1 MISALTI
8 KSLNPNRWPFSC
20 YNYRK
25 SYCLVDQISDGV
37 TGQRGPPGN
46 DACCLLFVFVCV
58 CWWWPL
64 TETQTTHIREKT
76 CSVFKRDR
84 TCFCLKELT
93 DVFLVFHPVKIRRYW
108 FKKIYIFIFSFFC
121 SSGQTFTFDVYTS
134 FTNGWRHFP
143 VNWNERVYVERMD
156 QHLGMAF
163 ILGQPLLH
171 SWGFICPFNE
181 TLITAVF
188 TVENLTGRRTSCL
201 CLQRSDIE
209 MQLVFLTATLMLR
222 VFNLNHF
229 TS

>member
-76 CSVFKRDR
+76 CSVFKRDH
-84 TCFCLKELT
+84 TFFCLKELT
-93 DVFLVFHPVKIRRYW
+93 DVFLDFHPVKIRRYW
-108 FKKIYIFIFSFFC
+108 FKKKNYLFFPFFAPLVKLSLLMFTPPSPMVEDIFLWTETKEFMWKEWINTWVWLLFWVSRCCTVGVLFARLMKL
-121 SSGQTFTFDVYTS
+121 SS
-134 FTNGWRHFP
+134 
-143 VNWNERVYVERMD
+143 
-156 QHLGMAF
+156 
-163 ILGQPLLH
+163 
-171 SWGFICPFNE
+171 
-181 TLITAVF
+181 
-188 TVENLTGRRTSCL
+188 RR
-201 CLQRSDIE
+201 CLQWKIPLADVHRVCVCSA
-209 MQLVFLTATLMLR
+209 LTSR
-222 VFNLNHF
+222 CSWFF
-229 TS
+229 

>member
-1 MISALTI
+1 M

-20 YNYRK
+20 YNNRK

-64 TETQTTHIREKT
+64 TDTQTTHIREKT
-76 CSVFKRDR
+76 CSVFKRDH

-93 DVFLVFHPVKIRRYW
+93 DVFLDFHPVKIRRYW
-108 FKKIYIFIFSFFC
+108 FKKKNYLFFPFFAPLVKLSLLMFTPPSPMVEDIFLW
-121 SSGQTFTFDVYTS
+121 TETKL
-134 FTNGWRHFP
+134 
-143 VNWNERVYVERMD
+143 RVYVERMD

-188 TVENLTGRRTSCL
+188 TVENPTGRRTSCL